1 METEQAVRWRR
12 RKDSRPGE
20 ILEAAL
26 DCFAERGFAATRLE
40 DVAARAGVTKGTA
53 YLYFKNKEELFKA
66 VVSGYLVPAI
76 EQFEAAARAP
86 GPVSERLRSIAIL
99 FFEKVYNTRFSAL
112 PKLVISEASNFPD
125 LARFYLEEVIDG
137 GRRLLTTLVR
147 RGIASGEFREVDVE
161 HTVYCMIA
169 PLVFSVL
176 WKHSLGPFDAKPLD
190 AAALVRCHVELLLH
204 GLAPDN
210 PQSARVKTLSVFALM
225 AGTLQ
230 LSRAL
235 ADRQLA
241 DEVLDQGIQNAL
253 ALLSAGQQR

>member
-1 METEQAVRWRR
+1 MEAEPTVRWRR

-66 VVSGYLVPAI
+66 VVSSFLVPAI

-86 GPVSERLRSIAIL
+86 RPVSELLVSIAAM

-112 PKLVISEASNFPD
+112 PKLVISEASNFPE
-125 LARFYLEEVIDG
+125 LARFYLDEVIDR
-137 GRRLLTTLVR
+137 GRRLLASLLR

-161 HTVYCMIA
+161 HTAYCMIA
-169 PLVFSVL
+169 PLVFSAL
-176 WKHSLGPFDAKPLD
+176 WKHSLGPYDAKPLD
-190 AAALVRCHVELLLH
+190 AAALVRCHIELLLR
-204 GLAPDN
+204 GLAPDK
-210 PQSARVKTLSVFALM
+210 PVPHQSKRTQYAKARARKKT
-225 AGTLQ
+225 
-230 LSRAL
+230 
-235 ADRQLA
+235 
-241 DEVLDQGIQNAL
+241 
-253 ALLSAGQQR
+253 